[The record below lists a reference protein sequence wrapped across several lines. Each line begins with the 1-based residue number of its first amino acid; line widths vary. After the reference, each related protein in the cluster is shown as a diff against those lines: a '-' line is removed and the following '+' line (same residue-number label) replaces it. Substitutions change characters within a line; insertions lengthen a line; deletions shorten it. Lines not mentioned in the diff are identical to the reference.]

1 MAYPAGMS
9 TITVVGHV
17 DRPDGKYASG
27 YVWAEA
33 ERKFGYVGTSW
44 FMIRTTAKKAASR
57 GDFSITL
64 PHSNQL
70 GLTGDAGAAIA
81 SVGYRLYFQPTN
93 DTIVQT
99 LAWQTLPTSMGATV
113 NLTQLADLGGWPNA
127 QITVVTGGG
136 GGGAAGNV
144 TYTETAPGSGLF
156 HATVS

>member
-44 FMIRTTAKKAASR
+44 LMIRTTAKKATTR

-64 PHSNQL
+64 PHSDQP
-70 GLTGDAGAAIA
+70 GLIGDGGVPVTNI
-81 SVGYRLYFQPTN
+81 GWRIYFQPTN
-93 DTIVQT
+93 DTLIQT
-99 LAWQTLPTSMGATV
+99 LAWQTLPMSLGSTV
-113 NLTQLADLGGWPNA
+113 NINALGPNLGGWPNA
-127 QITVVTGGG
+127 APVVVVP
-136 GGGAAGNV
+136 GGGATGAL
-144 TYTETAPGSGLF
+144 TATETYPGSGLF
-156 HATVS
+156 QVRVTV